1 MFKLVHSGVN
11 VFHLSTGRFNFLPPE
26 YWIKYYYSI
35 IVFAYYCYIKRVFS
49 EVSEKKKNEI
59 IKCSF
64 AVTLAMCTLHA
75 YIVTIVFNNC
85 IPHRVFGCQRVFDA
99 VTGRIASLLAVHE
112 DIESVVQTEKQIARG
127 QEESC
132 LDSKT
137 VVFRQNGL
145 KEH

>member
-1 MFKLVHSGVN
+1 
-11 VFHLSTGRFNFLPPE
+11 
-26 YWIKYYYSI
+26 
-35 IVFAYYCYIKRVFS
+35 
-49 EVSEKKKNEI
+49 
-59 IKCSF
+59 
-64 AVTLAMCTLHA
+64 MCTLHP
-75 YIVTIVFNNC
+75 YVVTIVFNNC
-85 IPHRVFGCQRVFDA
+85 IPHPMFGCQRAFDA

-137 VVFRQNGL
+137 VVFRQNDL